1 MDNFR
6 QKSVLL
12 IVGIVFFLG
21 TGVAFGQ
28 TNETIIIDNLGA
40 GVPKWDKHKEP
51 TMADLITPS
60 GDNGYITWTSTWHW
74 DDPDDPL
81 CIPYQ
86 TTWYESAGNGCY
98 GPNYLY
104 SDYHYKDT
112 ARYRFIP
119 RIPAGGGTYEVWIH
133 YTFGEYRSPKV
144 PVVIRHADSGE
155 FGNDVYY
162 INMQN
167 NDEHWV
173 YVASVRF
180 NEFEHDPE
188 NPTDDYGFVQLS
200 GCNLRVCI
208 DAVKLVPTSMVSPK
222 ARDDSA
228 ELGFSPLLPVIPHV
242 QIPIL
247 VNDSAIH
254 LDRPSPGPFPV
265 KIVRQPEYG
274 KVRLARCTT
283 TSIRPSI
290 CAVYTLSTDVISDKE
305 VFGDTFEY
313 SVSNGKYSNTALVTV
328 NFHGTDYSEVRA
340 VWLNRHAFDNNDK
353 RNKLIALLNMGNI
366 NTIYVVSPDFI
377 SPWNGVHYFGESYQ
391 VSFDAL
397 YERICQNDEADAS
410 FHIWIPNLYRPSFWE
425 DGSIVWVEVN
435 WEYPDESA
443 AQVKWAEALINEYP
457 EADGIHFDYIRERY
471 SNNPLNH
478 EAMANITKTV
488 VQTKAMINNFNTDH
502 PEYPHKHLTAA
513 TKDNWRDYPWG
524 ISQIPDWYVSW
535 FDRNY
540 GQAPGGWN
548 YVKNYND
555 EVINYIPGFLNYAQ
569 DCSGWIIR
577 DEIDSITD
585 MSYSESIFYW
595 QKRMLTH
602 KSFANNWS
610 EGCDEKFSRVCM
622 GLEDNYE
629 FHEPEMI
636 LQKIN
641 EGRLHGCKGFSIFQL
656 TTKDDD
662 CINKSQLL
670 MELLTGPTG
679 PYHKR
684 ADSWLQD

>member
-40 GVPKWDKHKEP
+40 GVPEWDDNETEP

-60 GDNGYITWTSTWHW
+60 GDNGYITWTANWRL
-74 DDPDDPL
+74 DEQGN
-81 CIPYQ
+81 PYQ
-86 TTWYESAGNGCY
+86 TTWYEAGGNGCY

-104 SDYHYKDT
+104 SDHLYKDI

-162 INMQN
+162 INMQE
-167 NDEHWV
+167 DDDHWV

-180 NEFEHDPE
+180 NEFEHDPDPE

-200 GCNLRVCI
+200 GCNLRVCV
-208 DAVKLVPTSMVSPK
+208 DAVKLVPTNMVSPK

-228 ELGFSPLLPVIPHV
+228 ELDFSPFLPVLPRV
-242 QIPIL
+242 EIPIL
-247 VNDSAIH
+247 VNDSAIPH
-254 LDRPSPGPFPV
+254 GPSIGRFPV
-265 KIVRQPEYG
+265 KIVRQPAYG
-274 KVRLARCTT
+274 KVRLARCSCT
-283 TSIRPSI
+283 TSDRPSNRPSI
-290 CAVYTLSTDVISDKE
+290 CAVYTLHMNWITDK

-313 SVSNGKYSNTALVTV
+313 SVNNGKYSDTALVTV
-328 NFHGTDYSEVRA
+328 NFHERRTHYSEVRA
-340 VWLNRHAFDNNDK
+340 VWLNRHAFDNDYK
-353 RNKLIALLNMGNI
+353 RDKLIALLNMGNI
-366 NTIYVVSPDFI
+366 NTIYVTSPQFTR
-377 SPWNGVHYFGESYQ
+377 SSVEYFGQSFK
-391 VSFDAL
+391 VSFDPL
-397 YERICQNDEADAS
+397 YERICENNEADVS
-410 FHIWIPNLYRPSFWE
+410 FHIWILNERRGSHLND
-425 DGSIVWVEVN
+425 DGSIDWNHVD
-435 WEYPDESA
+435 WEDDNESA
-443 AQVKWAEALINEYP
+443 AQVEWAEALINEYP
-457 EADGIHFDYIRERY
+457 EADGIHFDYIRQEDT
-471 SNNPLNH
+471 SSPLNDV
-478 EAMANITKTV
+478 AMAHITETV
-488 VQTKAMINNFNTDH
+488 VDTKAMIDKFNSDH

-513 TKDNWRDYPWG
+513 TKSNWRECRWG
-524 ISQIPDWYVSW
+524 SSQVPDWYKKW
-535 FDRNY
+535 FNRND

-548 YVKNYND
+548 YVKNG
-555 EVINYIPGFLNYAQ
+555 VNYIPKFLNYAQ

-585 MSYSESIFYW
+585 MSYSEGIFYW

-602 KSFANNWS
+602 KSFANDWC

-622 GLEDNYE
+622 GLQDNYE

-662 CINKSQLL
+662 CIDKSQLL
-670 MELLTGPTG
+670 MKLLTGPTG